1 MQIKDINI
9 DDLFA
14 YLPEGKFAGY
24 AVTRIEEDRIEN
36 HTDHII
42 YLRNLNN
49 NRLRVVPFPDL
60 KEKDWERMEEMRA
73 YKAVEIVEGFI
84 DAAGKVHANSRR
96 LLTDGVVQDGVLI
109 ETAYKNTRKK
119 DKKPI
124 SSGLRNVIVNVKAP
138 GSMGAAMQK
147 AVEQSTPEQPV
158 EEPKKKVVQQ
168 IDYSSL
174 ARCYYADLDIIGK
187 VYLTLDPDFSMAKRK
202 FMHKLSSTMHDQCLE
217 DFRNGTKNLNELKQ
231 TQISVNKSKKTGYRE
246 PIGWQQMVLRL
257 GKAIYK
263 LGTTEEKKEFGI
275 S

>member
-1 MQIKDINI
+1 MQIKDIKI

-187 VYLTLDPDFSMAKRK
+187 VYLTLDPDFTMAKRK

-217 DFRNGTKNLNELKQ
+217 DFRNGTKNLYELKQ
-231 TQISVNKSKKTGYRE
+231 TQISVNKSK
-246 PIGWQQMVLRL
+246 
-257 GKAIYK
+257 
-263 LGTTEEKKEFGI
+263 
-275 S
+275 